1 MFSGIVGLAV
11 AKEVASAQ
19 IEVQQIADRS
29 YYGGAS
35 YEITYDVSSRG
46 EIKGDLENFRHKVA
60 EIFVD
65 ARGWSRAGVKFT
77 EVEEGGRLHMV
88 LASPSEVKKASPS
101 VCSSE
106 LSCHVNETIYIN
118 DDRWNGASE
127 AYRGLGVSV
136 PNYQTMV
143 VNHEVGHFLGHNHM
157 SSCGVSSGVGSIMID
172 KAANLGTCLPTYWPL
187 PNELWVKF

>member
-19 IEVQQIADRS
+19 IEVQQLADKF

-35 YEITYDVSSRG
+35 YEITYDVESRG
-46 EIKGDLENFRHKVA
+46 EVRGDLENFRQKVA
-60 EIFVD
+60 EIFAD
-65 ARGWSRAGVKFT
+65 SRGWSRAGVKFT
-77 EVEEGGRLHMV
+77 EVESGGRLHMV
-88 LASPSEVKKASPS
+88 LASPGEVKKGSPI

-106 LSCHVNETIYIN
+106 LSCHVDGTVFIN

-127 AYRGLGVSV
+127 AYKGLGVNV
-136 PNYQTMV
+136 EDYRTMV
-143 VNHEVGHFLGHNHM
+143 VNHEVGHFLGHNHLT
-157 SSCGVSSGVGSIMID
+157 SCGIGIGPIMID
-172 KAANLGTCLPTYWPL
+172 KAANLGACAPTYWPL